1 MSATVLGQQRKSSH
15 WKGKMKYNLK
25 NWQFRLKIP
34 CNPQHLNWRT
44 QYWYIFAFLQVATLV
59 AATHTLA
66 WKVQNVE
73 AYPPNTTL
81 IASLATELIKG
92 LSKANIWWQR
102 NFFQYKKNTRANKD
116 KAVTYCSNRM
126 SPVSLSW
133 NNLSLWK
140 KCQNKETINQFTKK
154 HCCQIWVKIYCLFWF
169 QVFAFSNGEDNWT
182 LTLWCLTSGMN
193 DLGSTRLLDLGKPL
207 AGNGH

>member
-15 WKGKMKYNLK
+15 WKGKVKYNLK

-81 IASLATELIKG
+81 IASLATELIKE

-102 NFFQYKKNTRANKD
+102 KLFQHKKNTRANKD
-116 KAVTYCSNRM
+116 KAVAYCSNRM

-140 KCQNKETINQFTKK
+140 KCQNKETINQFTKN
-154 HCCQIWVKIYCLFWF
+154 IAVKFEWKYIVYSESKCLRFPT
-169 QVFAFSNGEDNWT
+169 ERT
-182 LTLWCLTSGMN
+182 T
-193 DLGSTRLLDLGKPL
+193 
-207 AGNGH
+207 GH